1 MSTFTY
7 QGRYP
12 VLASRR
18 GVWQE
23 VAGWIDRRF
32 GPFDSAVELG
42 AGYCDFINSLPARH
56 KRALDINPEMAH
68 HAGPGVEFICGDVTT
83 KWPIAP
89 SSADLV
95 FASNFLEHIPVFAG
109 ATLLRE
115 VKEALR
121 PGGRLVLLQPNFR
134 RCAAHYF
141 DDETHVAVYSDDTL
155 TQAVIDA
162 GFVIEHVDPGFL
174 PFSMKSR
181 LPKWRGLVRLYL
193 NSPVK
198 PGAAQMLIVGR
209 RP

>member
-121 PGGRLVLLQPNFR
+121 PGGRLW
-134 RCAAHYF
+134 C
-141 DDETHVAVYSDDTL
+141 SC
-155 TQAVIDA
+155 
-162 GFVIEHVDPGFL
+162 
-174 PFSMKSR
+174 SR
-181 LPKWRGLVRLYL
+181 T
-193 NSPVK
+193 S
-198 PGAAQMLIVGR
+198 GAAPPTTSTT
-209 RP
+209 RPTWRSTRTTPSPRP